1 MVAAATPSVSIVQ
14 PWRVVVM
21 AMPKSRWIHNV
32 ELKNGYLLVQVSDLA
47 TDPVYRWQTCGLHE
61 LTAKELQR
69 CYRNLGLSTE
79 RHWTRDD
86 LLEGLL
92 VHFGMAK
99 PTAPVVPVVADPVP
113 TPTPSVSVSA
123 ANVPDPSGFD
133 LGSLGSILEQ
143 VARSAAE
150 SALADFQPT
159 AAVDEQIVRDIVA
172 EGISKATLPQTITVV
187 SNREPNGV
195 TVQGAHKDFAKVVKM
210 VELGLQPWLHGEAGT
225 GKTTLAMQIAEA
237 LGLPFY
243 GKSLTAQTTESSFY
257 GYQTADGSLVRKA
270 FREAWEHGGVFLL
283 DEVSS
288 AMGNLIAGVNM
299 ALANGVCEF
308 PDGMIPMHPD
318 FRVIAAA
325 NDIGMG
331 PTAKYP
337 KGMRQDA
344 SFRDRFVFVEITLDE
359 SVVEAGVRSRIQGA
373 DADRWLVVWSV
384 ARSNARQDGSLDVTP
399 RSAFQGADLISL
411 GFSLRD
417 AADAAILRGADGS
430 VATRILADTGL

>member
-1 MVAAATPSVSIVQ
+1 
-14 PWRVVVM
+14 M

-99 PTAPVVPVVADPVP
+99 PPVAVPAAPVVADPEP

-123 ANVPDPSGFD
+123 ANVPTPSGFD

-143 VARSAAE
+143 VARAAAE
-150 SALADFQPT
+150 SALADFQPS

-172 EGISKATLPQTITVV
+172 EGIAAATIPQTVTVISPKV
-187 SNREPNGV
+187 PQGV
-195 TVQGAHKDFAKVVKM
+195 TIQGCHRDFTKVVKIVQM
-210 VELGLQPWLHGEAGT
+210 GLQPWLHGEAGT
-225 GKTTLAMQIAEA
+225 GKTTLSMQIAES

-257 GYQTADGSLVRKA
+257 GYQTADGSLIRKA
-270 FREAWEHGGVFLL
+270 FREAWENGGVFLL

-288 AMGNLIAGVNM
+288 AHSNLISGINM

-308 PDGMIPMHPD
+308 PDGMIPKHED

-337 KGMRQDA
+337 KGIRQDA

-373 DADRWLVVWSV
+373 DADRWLSVWSV

-417 AADAAILRGADGS
+417 AAEAAILRGADGS
-430 VATRILADTGL
+430 VATKILADTGL